1 MLVLTVEGEADDI
14 RHHRGAIVGI
24 RRSAVMIVLL
34 LSSACGPPTVQRP
47 LEGAR
52 PVTEGA
58 GGPGSGA
65 PDFGP
70 PPTLSPP
77 RPSPADT
84 QGQAAGSPQPGAS
97 PSPSPEPGYVIAAT
111 DGRGVN
117 LRDGPS
123 TSARVIVTLAEGT
136 AIEVFGDQVPG
147 PGGPWRR
154 VRSGSREGYV
164 VAGVVRRR

>member
-1 MLVLTVEGEADDI
+1 M
-14 RHHRGAIVGI
+14 GI
-24 RRSAVMIVLL
+24 RRSVALIAVLL
-34 LSSACGPPTVQRP
+34 GCACAPPTIQRP

-52 PVTEGA
+52 PVVEGA
-58 GGPGSGA
+58 RGQGTGA
-65 PDFGP
+65 ADAGP

-77 RPSPADT
+77 GPSPA
-84 QGQAAGSPQPGAS
+84 GVPGPGVAGAAGPAAS
-97 PSPSPEPGYVIAAT
+97 PSPSPEAGYVIAAT

-136 AIEVFGDQVPG
+136 AIEVFGDPVPG
-147 PGGPWRR
+147 AGGPWRR
-154 VRSGSREGYV
+154 VRSGSREGWV